1 MSRVSENIK
10 SYIEEE
16 TQAVSNMG
24 GSVQTSNKASATEKY
39 DSDNK
44 KVIGMSLKT
53 DDNTVQ
59 IDLICKKGSNNLEV

>member
-24 GSVQTSNKASATEKY
+24 GSVQTSNKANATEKY

-59 IDLICKKGSNNLEV
+59 IDLMCKKGSNNLEV